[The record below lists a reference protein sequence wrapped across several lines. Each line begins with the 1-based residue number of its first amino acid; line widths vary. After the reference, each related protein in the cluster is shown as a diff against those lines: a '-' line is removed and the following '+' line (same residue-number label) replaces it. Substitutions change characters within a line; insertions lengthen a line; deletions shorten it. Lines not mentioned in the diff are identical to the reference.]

1 MKSAGE
7 SRNGSDEATAA
18 NAGRPGKDQYLQS
31 FAKGLS
37 VITAFGRDAR
47 KLTLSEAAAKSGL
60 SRAGARRIL
69 LTLQQ
74 LGYVGCDGREFY
86 LTPRILDLGYSYIST
101 TPMWDLAERFME
113 EVVNEVH
120 ESCSASVL
128 DDTDIVYIM
137 RVPTKKIMTIS
148 LSIGSRLPAWCT
160 SMGRVLLGD
169 LPEKALD
176 ATLARSDLRAYTAR
190 TVTDRDKL
198 KEMIQEDRRK
208 GWSLVNQELEDGLIS
223 ISVPLI
229 DRNGRTIAAM
239 NVSGQANRTSPTD
252 VTRNILPV
260 LKQAA
265 EKINTAL
272 GLRAA

>member
-1 MKSAGE
+1 
-7 SRNGSDEATAA
+7 
-18 NAGRPGKDQYLQS
+18 
-31 FAKGLS
+31 
-37 VITAFGRDAR
+37 
-47 KLTLSEAAAKSGL
+47 
-60 SRAGARRIL
+60 
-69 LTLQQ
+69 
-74 LGYVGCDGREFY
+74 
-86 LTPRILDLGYSYIST
+86 
-101 TPMWDLAERFME
+101 
-113 EVVNEVH
+113 
-120 ESCSASVL
+120 
-128 DDTDIVYIM
+128 
-137 RVPTKKIMTIS
+137 IS

-169 LPEKALD
+169 LPEKELD

-198 KEMIQEDRRK
+198 KEMIQEDHRK

-223 ISVPLI
+223 ISVPLL
-229 DRNGRTIAAM
+229 DRNGRIIAAM

-272 GLRAA
+272 RLRAA